1 MFAELFGNLHTLL
14 KKQHSLDL
22 SCRVN
27 KKLLKKLYVVVNY
40 DFVGMFCPHLV
51 QIFTQLQVRKVPSR
65 YIPKRYTRD
74 ARTNTSFDRHYRRFV
89 GGDGETKAN
98 RMIELLPDWCALQQA
113 SIMSSEVMGKYLLN
127 C

>member
-1 MFAELFGNLHTLL
+1 MTLFADLFGNLHTLL
-14 KKQHSLDL
+14 KNNTVLIYRAEL
-22 SCRVN
+22 T
-27 KKLLKKLYVVVNY
+27 KKLLKKLYVVLNY

-74 ARTNTSFDRHYRRFV
+74 TRTNTSFDRPDRRFV
-89 GGDGETKAN
+89 GEDGETKAN

-113 SIMSSEVMGKYLLN
+113 SIMSSEVMRK
-127 C
+127 